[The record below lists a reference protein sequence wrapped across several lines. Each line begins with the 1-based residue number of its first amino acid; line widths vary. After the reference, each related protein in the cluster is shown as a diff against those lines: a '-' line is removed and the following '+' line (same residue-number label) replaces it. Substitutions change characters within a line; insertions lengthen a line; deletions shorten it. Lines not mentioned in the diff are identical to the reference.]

1 MRREGINLI
10 EEGGR
15 KGKGMSEMRGRK
27 GGRERGGGGE
37 EGREGRREEGRMGGR
52 EGMGEG
58 EGERERRRKEQG
70 CTFAGKGTT
79 TTE

>member
-1 MRREGINLI
+1 
-10 EEGGR
+10 
-15 KGKGMSEMRGRK
+15 
-27 GGRERGGGGE
+27 
-37 EGREGRREEGRMGGR
+37 MGGR